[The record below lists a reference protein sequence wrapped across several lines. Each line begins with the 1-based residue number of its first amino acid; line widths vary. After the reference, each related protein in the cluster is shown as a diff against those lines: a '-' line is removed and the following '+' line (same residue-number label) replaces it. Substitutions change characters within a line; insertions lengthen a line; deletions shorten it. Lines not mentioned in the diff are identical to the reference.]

1 MNAPL
6 HQILRQHAA
15 QTPEKVAIIWYGATI
30 TYRQL
35 DSLSNAC
42 ASLLHAKGVRQ
53 GDRVALFMQ
62 NCPQYIIAHFGI
74 QKLGAIVCPCSPL
87 FKKHELN
94 YQLQDMGAK
103 VLIAAGN
110 LYPVVLESLQN
121 TMVEH
126 VMLTSYEDYL
136 PSTPTYQVPNK
147 DFCLSSAYP
156 QNLDFLSLLERFEAV
171 LPPSIDVQVDDIAL
185 LVYTSGTTGR
195 PKGAML
201 TFGSVLY
208 KTASATAVFQ
218 LSNDDIHLVIPPLY
232 HISGML
238 CGIDFPI
245 YLGGT
250 LVLHFRFDPLAAL
263 ESIESHK
270 PTFWKGIA
278 PMLTSMMDLSSTR
291 KYDLTSLKLCPATS
305 FGITTTEALAARWL
319 AFSGNGTV
327 FEAGYGLTETHT
339 FDSVMPPD
347 AIRWETNGRTLP
359 GVECEIRSA
368 VGENLPHGTSGEICL
383 RSKGNFLGY
392 WNDREKTD
400 NTLIDG
406 WVKTGDIGKL
416 DQDGYLQLLGRQKEL
431 IKISGYSV
439 FPEDVEA
446 ILRKHPDI
454 EQIGIV
460 GLPDPKKGQII
471 KAVIVLK
478 EQARN
483 VLAENIIAWSKDNM
497 SAYKVPSI
505 VEFREQLPMTASGKL
520 MRHKLYNS

>member
-6 HQILRQHAA
+6 HNILRQHAA
-15 QTPEKVAIIWYGATI
+15 HSPEKAAIIWYGTTI
-30 TYRQL
+30 SYRQL
-35 DSLSNAC
+35 DSLSDAC
-42 ASLLHAKGVRQ
+42 AALLYAKGVRQ

-74 QKLGAIVCPCSPL
+74 QKLGAIVGPCSPL

-94 YQLQDMGAK
+94 YQLKDMGAK
-103 VLIAAGN
+103 LLIAAGN
-110 LYPVVLESLQN
+110 LYPVVQESLQD

-126 VMLTSYEDYL
+126 LILTSYEDYL
-136 PSTPTYQVPNK
+136 PSTPTYKVPETGLRLEN
-147 DFCLSSAYP
+147 AYP
-156 QNLDFLSLLERFEAV
+156 ENLDFLSLLNRFETV
-171 LPPSIDVQVDDIAL
+171 LPPSIDVQMDDIAL

-201 TFGSVLY
+201 AYESVIY
-208 KTASATAVFQ
+208 KTASATAIFQ

-238 CGIDFPI
+238 CGMDFPI
-245 YLGGT
+245 FLGGT
-250 LVLHFRFDPLAAL
+250 LVLHFRFDPLATL
-263 ESIESHK
+263 ESIECHK

-278 PMLTSMMDLSSTR
+278 PMLTSIMDLPPTR
-291 KYDLTSLKLCPATS
+291 KYDLSSLKLCPATS

-347 AIRWETNGRTLP
+347 AIRWRTNGRTLP
-359 GVECEIRSA
+359 GVECEIRSNL
-368 VGENLPHGTSGEICL
+368 GENLPYGTSGEICL
-383 RSKGNFLGY
+383 RSKGNFAGY
-392 WNDREKTD
+392 WNDREKTQS
-400 NTLIDG
+400 TLIDG
-406 WVKTGDIGKL
+406 WVKTGDIGQL
-416 DQDGYLQLLGRQKEL
+416 DQDGYLRLLGRQKEL
-431 IKISGYSV
+431 IKVSGYSV

-446 ILRKHPDI
+446 ILRNHPDI
-454 EQIGIV
+454 EHVGVV
-460 GLPDPKKGQII
+460 GLADPKKGQIV
-471 KAVIVLK
+471 KAVIVPK
-478 EQARN
+478 EQARD
-483 VLAENIIAWSKDNM
+483 VTSESIVAWSKENM

-520 MRHKLYNS
+520 MRHKLYGS

>member
-15 QTPEKVAIIWYGATI
+15 KYPEKIAIIWYGTTI

-42 ASLLHAKGVRQ
+42 AALLYSRGVRQ

-74 QKLGAIVCPCSPL
+74 QKLGAIVGPCSPL

-94 YQLQDMGAK
+94 YQLKDMGAK
-103 VLIAAGN
+103 LLIAAGN
-110 LYPVVLESLQN
+110 LYPVVQDSLQD
-121 TMVEH
+121 TMVED
-126 VMLTSYEDYL
+126 VMLTRYEEYL
-136 PSTPTYQVPNK
+136 PTVATYQVPEMGFRLEK
-147 DFCLSSAYP
+147 AYP
-156 QNLDFLSLLERFEAV
+156 ENLDFLTLLNHFEAV
-171 LPPSIDVQVDDIAL
+171 LPPSIDVQMGDIAL

-201 TFGSVLY
+201 TFESVMY
-208 KTASATAVFQ
+208 KTVSATAVFQ

-238 CGIDFPI
+238 CGLNFPI

-278 PMLTSMMDLSSTR
+278 SMLTYMMDLSLPR
-291 KYDLTSLKLCPATS
+291 KYDLSSLKLCPATS
-305 FGITTTEALAARWL
+305 FGITTTKALAARWL

-327 FEAGYGLTETHT
+327 FEPGYGLTETHT

-359 GVECEIRSA
+359 GVECEIRSNT
-368 VGENLPHGTSGEICL
+368 GENLPYGTSGEICL
-383 RSKGNFLGY
+383 RSKGNFAGY
-392 WNDREKTD
+392 WNDPEKTES
-400 NTLIDG
+400 TLIDG
-406 WVKTGDIGKL
+406 WVKTGDIGEL
-416 DQDGYLQLLGRQKEL
+416 DQDGYLRLLGRQKEL
-431 IKISGYSV
+431 IKVSGYSV

-446 ILRKHPDI
+446 ILRNHPDI
-454 EQIGIV
+454 EQVGIV
-460 GLPDPKKGQII
+460 GLADPKKGQIV
-471 KAVIVLK
+471 KAVVVAK
-478 EQARN
+478 EQGRH
-483 VLAENIIAWSKDNM
+483 VTAESIVAWSKDNM
-497 SAYKVPSI
+497 SAYKVPGI
-505 VEFREQLPMTASGKL
+505 VEFRAQLPLTASGKL
-520 MRHKLYNS
+520 MRHKLCDS